1 MTHQPIVTGAAP
13 VPRRRSDRPLVVEL
27 AGPAGSGKSAIA
39 RALVRLDPE
48 IHARPRVSPPWYLA
62 SMPGL
67 VPIFLG
73 LHWPFRGVL
82 GKEMKR
88 ILRLRALHRL
98 VHRARDGC
106 ALVFDEGPVYMLA
119 RILCFGAEKIE
130 TQAFVR
136 WWRRA
141 IAEWAATLDVIV
153 WLDAP
158 PDVLARR
165 IRTRSQ
171 WHRFQR
177 ADDQALTAFLNS
189 YRAAFARVL
198 TELTATGGPLL
209 WSFATDRGSADLQ
222 ARELLQRLRTLGATA
237 QQAREIAV

>member
-1 MTHQPIVTGAAP
+1 MTHRPIATDATA
-13 VPRRRSDRPLVVEL
+13 VPRRRADRPLVVEL
-27 AGPAGSGKSAIA
+27 AGPAGAGKSAIA

-48 IHARPRVSPPWYLA
+48 IHARPRVSPQSYLA

-67 VPIFLG
+67 VPTFLG

-98 VHRARDGC
+98 VHRAGNGC

-119 RILCFGAEKIE
+119 RILFFGGKNIE

-141 IAEWAATLDVIV
+141 IADWAATLDVIV

-158 PDVLARR
+158 DDVLAVR
-165 IRTRSQ
+165 IRTRPQ
-171 WHRFQR
+171 WHRYR
-177 ADDQALTAFLNS
+177 GADDRALTAFLDS

-198 TELTATGGPLL
+198 TELTAAGGPQL
-209 WSFATDRGSADLQ
+209 WSLATDRGSADLQ
-222 ARELLQRLRTLGATA
+222 GRELLQRLRTLGATA
-237 QQAREIAV
+237 QQPREIAV